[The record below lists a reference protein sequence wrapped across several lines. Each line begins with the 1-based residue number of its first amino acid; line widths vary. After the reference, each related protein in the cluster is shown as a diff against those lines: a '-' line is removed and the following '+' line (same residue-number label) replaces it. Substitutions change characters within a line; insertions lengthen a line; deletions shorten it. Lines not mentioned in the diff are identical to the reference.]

1 MLLII
6 SMISSEWR
14 FVALFN
20 QRPAFS
26 IEGRLI
32 LGYRVLMWHLGMTG
46 TWLHG
51 EAVSA
56 GIVMAADL
64 SHRSGWIE
72 ADVLDRTRALLLAAR
87 LPVEPPKV
95 PRFGLTCIN
104 GLWTADKIL
113 SHASNAES

>member
-1 MLLII
+1 
-6 SMISSEWR
+6 
-14 FVALFN
+14 
-20 QRPAFS
+20 
-26 IEGRLI
+26 
-32 LGYRVLMWHLGMTG
+32 MWHLGRTG

-72 ADVLDRTRALLLAAR
+72 VDVLERTRALLLAAH

-95 PRFGLTCIN
+95 RRLSLLCIDRALHCPEVLIACFACWCLICQYVFLVLIFN
-104 GLWTADKIL
+104 MRIFAI
-113 SHASNAES
+113 SV